1 MDKQSSVV
9 IHYNPHLYNQQLY
22 KRYLLE
28 GFRSLGFSNVED
40 TIDREAKGDIHI
52 CIGPHYA
59 YQQCLGKNTIYLDRC
74 LWGDDLDA
82 VCMGWLNEYGGI
94 IYPDNCDDER
104 YKPYTRG
111 WIDEGTSGAIMLLDY
126 GVYPADII
134 RAAQKAYGGPGG
146 VDIRPH
152 PATGKKL
159 PPLLDQIKGRG
170 VVIGFKTTALIDAVI
185 NGCPVISFDDR
196 SAVWPVAGHDI
207 MDIKRPDRTQWLNNL
222 SYAQWRGEEIQ
233 TGEALE
239 YVLTSY
245 DAATS
250 GAGYG

>member
-22 KRYLLE
+22 KRYLVE
-28 GFRSLGFSNVED
+28 GFYALGFSRVEATTD
-40 TIDREAKGDIHI
+40 KSKKGDIHV

-59 YQQCLGKNTIYLDRC
+59 YQQCMGKNTIYLDRC

-94 IYPDNCDDER
+94 IYPEDCDDNR
-104 YKPYTRG
+104 YKPYLKG
-111 WIDEGTSGAIMLLDY
+111 WIDEGAKGAIMLLDY
-126 GVYPADII
+126 GVYPLEVI
-134 RAAQKAYGGPGG
+134 REAQKAYGGPGS
-146 VDIRPH
+146 VTIRPH
-152 PATGKKL
+152 PATGKSV
-159 PPLLDQIKGRG
+159 PSLLEHLKGHG

-185 NGCPVISFDDR
+185 NGYPIISYDDR
-196 SAVWPVAGHDI
+196 AAVWPVSGHDI
-207 MDIKRPDRTQWLNNL
+207 MDVKRPDRTQWLNNL

-245 DAATS
+245 DTATS
-250 GAGYG
+250 RANNG